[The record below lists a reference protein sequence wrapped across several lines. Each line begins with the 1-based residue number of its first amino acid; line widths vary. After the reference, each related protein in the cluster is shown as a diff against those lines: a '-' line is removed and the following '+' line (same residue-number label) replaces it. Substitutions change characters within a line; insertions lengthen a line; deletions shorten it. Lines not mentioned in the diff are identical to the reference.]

1 MFLQATCVELTSR
14 CWGPRDPLLLSV
26 PLMPLAQWECGP
38 APLGPS
44 LRPDNKTEC
53 PKVEV
58 INSRSRRCDWR
69 LQRCELP
76 IPVARSIGFLNI
88 DSKYYVCVFNLRN
101 GDFADP
107 RNHCGQANASGNNYF
122 GEPMAVRLEGCP
134 N

>member
-1 MFLQATCVELTSR
+1 MPLQATCVELTSR

-26 PLMPLAQWECGP
+26 PLMPVAQWECDP

-76 IPVARSIGFLNI
+76 IVQLNFLNI
-88 DSKYYVCVFNLRN
+88 ESTAMAILPIRETTVVRQTRAEIIILVNQWLYGLKDAPIESSEMV
-101 GDFADP
+101 
-107 RNHCGQANASGNNYF
+107 AS
-122 GEPMAVRLEGCP
+122 R
-134 N
+134 